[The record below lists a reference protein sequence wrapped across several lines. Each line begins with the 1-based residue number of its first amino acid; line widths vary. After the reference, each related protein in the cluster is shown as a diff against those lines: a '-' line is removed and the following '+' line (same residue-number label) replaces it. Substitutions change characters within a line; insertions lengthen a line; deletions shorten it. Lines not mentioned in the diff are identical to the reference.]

1 VAFRAEQPLF
11 YLDASSYYPSIVLRN
26 RLIPAGLTPSFLD
39 VFQRI
44 VDLRLDYKDR
54 ARAYPQSPAHAAA
67 GYAEEERAAFARI
80 AEALKVVIN
89 AVYGKLGEKKSVLY
103 DPMKAKFV
111 TMNGQGALLML
122 IEALTEAGAN
132 CLMANTDG
140 LLLDIEGCGLEAAE
154 RVRRHWEEHFQL
166 ALDAK
171 EYDGWVS
178 LSINEYFLINNG
190 KVVVRKGRLFANPSK
205 TYPSVVGRAVE
216 QYFLHRFAHHGDP
229 KGERFDLDAFVHA
242 APFVDYVVCHARP
255 STEKFDRVAW
265 GNPDSESDAVE
276 VQQFNRFYYAS
287 GGKAIYKR
295 LSDEAFR
302 SLREA
307 YLDKAGAGK
316 TATPPSRWQKIAN
329 TDGASIVNNLPATAP
344 SDIDYEKYLDLID
357 EQIWAIESNQAEN
370 LPGASQ
376 RAKKRK
382 RPSRAQQR
390 IIDDLLKF

>member
-1 VAFRAEQPLF
+1 
-11 YLDASSYYPSIVLRN
+11 
-26 RLIPAGLTPSFLD
+26 
-39 VFQRI
+39 
-44 VDLRLDYKDR
+44 
-54 ARAYPQSPAHAAA
+54 
-67 GYAEEERAAFARI
+67 
-80 AEALKVVIN
+80 
-89 AVYGKLGEKKSVLY
+89 
-103 DPMKAKFV
+103 
-111 TMNGQGALLML
+111 
-122 IEALTEAGAN
+122 
-132 CLMANTDG
+132 
-140 LLLDIEGCGLEAAE
+140 
-154 RVRRHWEEHFQL
+154 
-166 ALDAK
+166 
-171 EYDGWVS
+171 
-178 LSINEYFLINNG
+178 
-190 KVVVRKGRLFANPSK
+190 VVVRKGRLFANPSK

-307 YLDKAGAGK
+307 YLDKAGAGQ